1 MTHKPTTTTQVAFR
15 FEDDLLKR
23 VDRHAKRTSGNRAD
37 AVRDLLAQALDDLD
51 EGKERYPTKTR
62 TTVLRWHQPKC
73 SHCEQPIE
81 RIGDGHAAWR
91 EDDKRRSY
99 DPMIVHA
106 GGFDCSFY
114 SSKKAKPGEVLD
126 NPLVDFRQ
134 SPMEA
139 IKIALRNRGT
149 RPERAQWL
157 LWVSIVLGLPFSTT
171 DLFMLSVDESET
183 MLPDHVPS
191 LEIASDVLGDA

>member
-1 MTHKPTTTTQVAFR
+1 MTPKPVPTTTQVAFR

-23 VDRHAKRTSGNRAD
+23 VDRHARRTSGNRAD

-73 SHCEQPIE
+73 SHCKQPIE
-81 RIGDGHAAWR
+81 KIGDGHAAWR
-91 EDDKRRSY
+91 EEKHRSY
-99 DPMIVHA
+99 DPMILHA

-114 SSKKAKPGEVLD
+114 KIERAQTGHVLD
-126 NPLVDFRQ
+126 SPLVDFRQ

-139 IKIALRNRGT
+139 IKIALRHRGT
-149 RPERAQWL
+149 RPERGQWL
-157 LWVSIVLGLPFSTT
+157 IWLSIVLGLPFSVT
-171 DLFMLSVDESET
+171 DLLMLSVDDSDT
-183 MLPDHVPS
+183 MLPDHVPK
-191 LEIASDVLGDA
+191 LENALDVLGDT